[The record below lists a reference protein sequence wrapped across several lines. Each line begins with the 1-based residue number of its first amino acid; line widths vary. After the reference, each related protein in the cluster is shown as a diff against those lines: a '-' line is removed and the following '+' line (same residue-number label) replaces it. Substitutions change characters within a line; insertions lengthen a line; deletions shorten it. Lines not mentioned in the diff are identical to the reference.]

1 MARDN
6 PPPLSLITGGTSG
19 IGYAVAEKLAQTG
32 YDLIISG
39 RDQERGW
46 ATAHSLASTFD
57 IHCEFIA
64 LSNTDWTHYGTL
76 IPLLQNRPLKVVV
89 ASAAIGL
96 QAHLID
102 TPREEFD
109 KLVQTN
115 VVAPLYLVQTL
126 APYFHAPAS
135 VILISSDAGIEGE
148 QELGAYSVTKSALNM
163 MGRMLALD
171 LSSRGVR
178 VNVVCPG
185 DTVPGMRYLV
195 RPGEVERSTDDY
207 LTWPVPP
214 RGRLGQASDTAEL
227 VAFLASDRADF
238 IVGSVMLVDG
248 GSRAGRP
255 DPRVK
260 AQILHN

>member
-6 PPPLSLITGGTSG
+6 PPPLALITGGTSG
-19 IGYAVAEKLAQTG
+19 IGYAIAEKLAKIG
-32 YDLIISG
+32 YDLVITG
-39 RDQERGW
+39 RDQERGR
-46 ATAHSLASTFD
+46 AKAHFLTSTFD
-57 IHCEFIA
+57 IHCEFVA
-64 LSNTDWTHYGTL
+64 LFNTDWAHYDTL
-76 IPLLQNRPLKVVV
+76 IPLLRSRPLKVVV

-126 APYFHAPAS
+126 APHFQAPAS

-171 LSSRGVR
+171 LAPKGIR

-185 DTVPGMRYLV
+185 DTFPGMRYLL
-195 RPGEVERSTDDY
+195 RPGEVERSPDDY

-214 RGRLGQASDTAEL
+214 RGRLGKAADTAEL
-227 VAFLASDRADF
+227 VAFLVSDRADF

-255 DPRVK
+255 DHRAKV
-260 AQILHN
+260 QILHN